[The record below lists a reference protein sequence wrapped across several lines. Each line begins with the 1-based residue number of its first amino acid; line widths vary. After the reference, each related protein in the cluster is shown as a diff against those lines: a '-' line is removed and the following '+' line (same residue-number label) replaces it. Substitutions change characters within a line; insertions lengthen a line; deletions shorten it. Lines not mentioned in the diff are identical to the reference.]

1 MARQGEIQVI
11 VNPVSG
17 RFGNRALVEAVRRRA
32 EGAGRVVMVKRT
44 EGAGDAEAMAREA
57 CGSGAGALVVVG
69 GDGTVREVVN
79 GMTDGGPPILIV
91 PGGTENILAK
101 YLGLRRDAAWLWEV
115 LCERR
120 EIELDV
126 GIHRRGGGTPPRPS
140 PSQWEGEGGRRFL
153 LMAGA
158 GFDAEVVRRL
168 TIERRGHITYSSY
181 FWPVWRSFWSYRQ
194 PQVFVEADGRL
205 IFEGRGLVFVGS
217 IPRYAIGMRLLAR
230 AVAADGLLDVCV
242 FQCCK
247 SNAVLGGRVTLLR
260 HALNALLRRHV
271 GTRGVVYEQ
280 ARRVRVWS
288 DEAVPVQIDGDLAG
302 ELPQEYEV
310 AEFRA
315 RFLVGR
321 DWQG

>member
-1 MARQGEIQVI
+1 MLPQGEIRFI

-17 RFGNRALVEAVRRRA
+17 RFGNRALVEAFRRRA
-32 EGAGRVVMVKRT
+32 EAAGRAVTVQRT
-44 EGAGDAEAMAREA
+44 AGTGDAEAMAREA
-57 CGSGAGALVVVG
+57 FAAGVAALVVVG

-79 GMTDGGPPILIV
+79 GMTDGGPPILVV
-91 PGGTENILAK
+91 PSGTENILAK
-101 YLGLRRDAAWLWEV
+101 YLGIRRDAEWLWQV
-115 LCERR
+115 LCEGR

-126 GIHRRGGGTPPRPS
+126 GVHWGGDSAVEKAARDGCPT
-140 PSQWEGEGGRRFL
+140 GRRFL
-153 LMAGA
+153 LIAGA

-168 TIERRGHITYSSY
+168 TLERKGHITYWSY

-194 PQVFVEADGRL
+194 PQVFVEADDRV
-205 IFEGRGLVFVGS
+205 IFDGRGLVYVGS
-217 IPRYAIGMRLLAR
+217 IPRYAVGMRLLAR

-260 HALNALLRRHV
+260 HALNTFLGRHV
-271 GTRGVVYEQ
+271 GTRGVIYAQ

-288 DEAVPVQIDGDLAG
+288 KERVPVEIDGDLAG
-302 ELPQEYEV
+302 ELPQEYGV
-310 AEFRA
+310 ADFRA